1 MKRIG
6 WNKDNYVE
14 EASKLYKEE
23 VGKTFGLEKCVVVLH
38 KLPKFDPMV
47 SGTEDSSSQAVAGS
61 KFLADNTSDD
71 ENYADTKTDDDDGMS
86 KRTNRSSTGSNKKTR
101 KVNNSEPAQ
110 GRKVSRPIG
119 RKKAKKLAKLEAE
132 RSRSVVEPNGMV
144 MMTKELDA
152 VFKANAMK
160 QQNIDAR
167 RDQKWMKM
175 AEMYFKVGEKEKGMA
190 LLARIEEAEEGKH
203 TSATIESSTLP
214 SHIAIQKCSLD
225 DNVLLGNN
233 SDEDTD
239 DVE

>member
-110 GRKVSRPIG
+110 GSKVSRPGINPFN
-119 RKKAKKLAKLEAE
+119 KSKQCMEIL
-132 RSRSVVEPNGMV
+132 PTNING
-144 MMTKELDA
+144 TAPAASSDA
-152 VFKANAMK
+152 LK
-160 QQNIDAR
+160 
-167 RDQKWMKM
+167 
-175 AEMYFKVGEKEKGMA
+175 
-190 LLARIEEAEEGKH
+190 
-203 TSATIESSTLP
+203 LP
-214 SHIAIQKCSLD
+214 STRDSKK
-225 DNVLLGNN
+225 GNKFKTFKLFKEPAYPKEACQN
-233 SDEDTD
+233 HKW
-239 DVE
+239 